1 MKMSKKVLGVSTVLL
16 ASMVLIA
23 GCSSKEKK
31 AEGGKE
37 ISLEGRYELDA
48 TKPAWTLDKK
58 EEMTELTWYVNA
70 DWWNTEFGN
79 DVVTKKIKE
88 DLNVDI
94 KFLTGDDTKLNT
106 FFAGGD
112 MPDIVTV
119 FDAKSKVAQQ
129 ANTWALPLDDL
140 AKKYDPYFLE
150 VAAEDTM
157 KWFQLEDGKTYGY
170 PNYSNTAADY
180 ESGMI
185 PANTNFLIRQ
195 DVYKGIGEPAMG
207 TPAEFQAAM
216 KLIKEK
222 FPELTPFG
230 FNSIGEGVGSLGDA
244 LQDFIGVPL
253 ETEDGDFYN
262 RNLDEDYLAWLDTL
276 NKVYRDGN
284 ISDDSFADDG
294 VAFEEKVKSGQYATI
309 MANGTAQMSSFL
321 QSWLTAD
328 KDAQY
333 IAIDGPQSTK
343 GNAPTLPQSG
353 ISGWMNTF
361 VSKTNVEPAKTMQIF
376 TYLQSLE
383 GGILTTFGVEG
394 ETFQKDKDGKFELLP
409 EILTMKENDPDNF
422 KKDIRLSEFFFFG
435 HDRYQAMAS
444 DKVATPAL
452 VQPRAWGEGKLVPH
466 FILENIEPKQGSAEA
481 RALSGIDTN
490 WSTTLVSMIRANSDK
505 EFNEA
510 LENHKKFLTDNGM
523 DEITKIRSE
532 NMAKNGEKLGIT
544 K

>member
-343 GNAPTLPQSG
+343 GNEPTLPQSG

-409 EILTMKENDPDNF
+409 EILEMKENDPDNF

-523 DEITKIRSE
+523 DEITKIRSV
-532 NMAKNGEKLGIT
+532 NMEKNREKLGIT

>member
-31 AEGGKE
+31 AEGGNE

-70 DWWNTEFGN
+70 DWWNTDFGN

-216 KLIKEK
+216 KLIHEK

-262 RNLDEDYLAWLDTL
+262 RNLDEDYLAWLETL

-294 VAFEEKVKSGQYATI
+294 VAFEEKIKSGKYATI

-321 QSWLTAD
+321 QAWLTAD

-383 GGILTTFGVEG
+383 GGILTTFGIEG
-394 ETFQKDKDGKFELLP
+394 ETYQKDKDGKFELLP

-505 EFNEA
+505 EFKEA
-510 LENHKKFLTDNGM
+510 LDNHKKFLTDNGM
-523 DEITKIRSE
+523 DDITKIRSE
-532 NMAKNGEKLGIT
+532 NMEKNREKLGIT

>member
-1 MKMSKKVLGVSTVLL
+1 MKMSKKVLGVSAVLL

-253 ETEDGDFYN
+253 ETEDGGFYN

-321 QSWLTAD
+321 QAWLTAD

-343 GNAPTLPQSG
+343 GNEPTLPQSG

-383 GGILTTFGVEG
+383 GGILTTFGIEG

-505 EFNEA
+505 EFNDA

-532 NMAKNGEKLGIT
+532 NMEKNREKLGIT

>member
-31 AEGGKE
+31 TEGGNE

-70 DWWNTEFGN
+70 DWWNTDFGN

-216 KLIKEK
+216 KLIHEK

-262 RNLDEDYLAWLDTL
+262 RNLDEDYLAWLETL

-294 VAFEEKVKSGQYATI
+294 VAFEEKIKSGKYATI

-321 QSWLTAD
+321 QAWLTAD

-343 GNAPTLPQSG
+343 GNEPTLPQSG

-383 GGILTTFGVEG
+383 GGILTTFGIEG

-505 EFNEA
+505 EFKEA
-510 LENHKKFLTDNGM
+510 LDNHKKFLTDNGM

-532 NMAKNGEKLGIT
+532 NMEKNREKLGIT

>member
-31 AEGGKE
+31 TEGGNE

-70 DWWNTEFGN
+70 DWWNTDFGN

-216 KLIKEK
+216 KLIHEK

-262 RNLDEDYLAWLDTL
+262 RNLDEDYLAWLETL

-294 VAFEEKVKSGQYATI
+294 VAFEEKIKSGKYATI

-321 QSWLTAD
+321 QAWLTAD

-343 GNAPTLPQSG
+343 GNEPTLPQSG

-361 VSKTNVEPAKTMQIF
+361 VSKTNEEPAKTMQIF

-383 GGILTTFGVEG
+383 GGILTTFGIEG

-505 EFNEA
+505 EFKEA
-510 LENHKKFLTDNGM
+510 LDNHKKFLTDNGM

-532 NMAKNGEKLGIT
+532 NMEKNREKLGIT

>member
-31 AEGGKE
+31 AEGGNE

-70 DWWNTEFGN
+70 DWWNTDFGN

-216 KLIKEK
+216 KLIHEK

-262 RNLDEDYLAWLDTL
+262 RNLDEDYLAWLETL

-294 VAFEEKVKSGQYATI
+294 VAFEEKIKSGKYATI

-321 QSWLTAD
+321 QAWLTAD

-343 GNAPTLPQSG
+343 GNEPTLPQSG

-383 GGILTTFGVEG
+383 GGILTTFGIEG
-394 ETFQKDKDGKFELLP
+394 ETYQKDKDGKFELLP

-505 EFNEA
+505 EFKEA
-510 LENHKKFLTDNGM
+510 LDNHKKFLTDNGM
-523 DEITKIRSE
+523 DDITKIRSE
-532 NMAKNGEKLGIT
+532 NMEKNREKLGIT

>member
-31 AEGGKE
+31 TEGGNE

-70 DWWNTEFGN
+70 DWWNTDFGN

-216 KLIKEK
+216 KLIHEK

-262 RNLDEDYLAWLDTL
+262 RNLDEDYLAWLETL

-294 VAFEEKVKSGQYATI
+294 VAFEEKIKSGKYATI

-321 QSWLTAD
+321 QAWLTAD

-343 GNAPTLPQSG
+343 GNEPTLPQSG

-383 GGILTTFGVEG
+383 GGILTTFGIEG

-505 EFNEA
+505 EFKEA
-510 LENHKKFLTDNGM
+510 LDNHIKFLTDNGM

-532 NMAKNGEKLGIT
+532 NMEKNREKLGIT

>member
-1 MKMSKKVLGVSTVLL
+1 MKMSKKVLGVSAVLL

-253 ETEDGDFYN
+253 ETEDGGFYN

-294 VAFEEKVKSGQYATI
+294 VAFEEKIKSGQYATI

-321 QSWLTAD
+321 QAWLTAD

-343 GNAPTLPQSG
+343 GNEPTLPQSG

-383 GGILTTFGVEG
+383 GGILTTFGIEG

-532 NMAKNGEKLGIT
+532 NMEKNREKLGIT

>member
-1 MKMSKKVLGVSTVLL
+1 MKMSKKVLGVSAVLL

-70 DWWNTEFGN
+70 DWWNTDFGN

-216 KLIKEK
+216 KLIHEK

-262 RNLDEDYLAWLDTL
+262 RNLDEDYLAWLETL

-294 VAFEEKVKSGQYATI
+294 VAFEEKIKSGKYATI

-321 QSWLTAD
+321 QAWLTAD

-383 GGILTTFGVEG
+383 GGILTTFGIEG
-394 ETFQKDKDGKFELLP
+394 ETYQKDKDGKFELLP

-505 EFNEA
+505 EFKEA
-510 LENHKKFLTDNGM
+510 LDNHKKFLTDNGM
-523 DEITKIRSE
+523 DDITKIRSE
-532 NMAKNGEKLGIT
+532 NMEKNREKLGIT